1 MPAAMTAEAGM
12 AAIVAAAIVAA
23 AADSGNGDH
32 RDRDRGDRDNGRGGP
47 MIPPGGMVTAEESAT
62 VGPSGTSA
70 V

>member
-12 AAIVAAAIVAA
+12 AAIVAAA
-23 AADSGNGDH
+23 DSGNGDH
-32 RDRDRGDRDNGRGGP
+32 RGRGGCGGRNNGRGGP
-47 MIPPGGMVTAEESAT
+47 MIPPGGMVAAEESAT

>member
-32 RDRDRGDRDNGRGGP
+32 RDRDRDNGRGGP
-47 MIPPGGMVTAEESAT
+47 MIPPGGMVAAEESAT